1 MSIDWDDLVLGP
13 VMAVFGEEV
22 IYTPRGGAPITIP
35 DAVFDEENYD
45 VDIGADGQE
54 VNLKKPIVGIRAAAL
69 NGYDPKQ
76 NDRVTISRT
85 GQSFI
90 VKNPNPDGHG
100 HIVLLLM
107 AAS

>member
-13 VMAVFGEEV
+13 VMAVFGEKV
-22 IYTPRGGAPITIP
+22 IYTPRGGAPITID

-45 VDIGADGQE
+45 VAIGADGQE
-54 VNLKKPIVGIRAAAL
+54 VNLKKPIVGIRAAVL
-69 NGYDPKQ
+69 GGYDPKQ
-76 NDRVTISRT
+76 NDRVTILRT
-85 GQSFI
+85 GQNFI

-107 AAS
+107 AAL